1 MKTKKKAM
9 EIFHKVLPFFIFEMQ
24 SLEMFIKCTKS
35 VLHRKGIM
43 SSNETRFEIN
53 LSPVALSILD
63 RHYIKLIE
71 VEQSL

>member
-1 MKTKKKAM
+1 
-9 EIFHKVLPFFIFEMQ
+9 
-24 SLEMFIKCTKS
+24 MFIKCTKS
-35 VLHRKGIM
+35 VLHRKGIL
-43 SSNETRFEIN
+43 SSNETRFEID